1 MAEALEI
8 DNGHLPFGGTRPSRY
23 GSREQC
29 FAAADR
35 MLKDGSP
42 KRAARLDQ
50 RALALAILT
59 NKPLRRED
67 LIELDLASD
76 FQRDSKG
83 RIVGLSI
90 PGSKTKTGRDEE
102 AWFEPPLIKRLERH
116 LKVYR
121 PLLPHSDSTYLFPG
135 KDSGHR
141 SPGTMSNQLNRLVQ
155 DQVGAE
161 FNIHLTR
168 HLAVTLLLV
177 HCRLSRLP
185 ACDAVTAAQRQ
196 NCTTRTF
203 WGKDSSALTKMC

>member
-1 MAEALEI
+1 MVKFPSPRL
-8 DNGHLPFGGTRPSRY
+8 TRTARERLAQFDEPAVMRRY
-23 GSREQC
+23 LQLTAQC

-90 PGSKTKTGRDEE
+90 PGSKTK
-102 AWFEPPLIKRLERH
+102 PSVPIKMRH
-116 LKVYR
+116 RAAGNLDLRARK
-121 PLLPHSDSTYLFPG
+121 DYLA
-135 KDSGHR
+135 H
-141 SPGTMSNQLNRLVQ
+141 
-155 DQVGAE
+155 A
-161 FNIHLTR
+161 H
-168 HLAVTLLLV
+168 
-177 HCRLSRLP
+177 
-185 ACDAVTAAQRQ
+185 AAD
-196 NCTTRTF
+196 T
-203 WGKDSSALTKMC
+203 D